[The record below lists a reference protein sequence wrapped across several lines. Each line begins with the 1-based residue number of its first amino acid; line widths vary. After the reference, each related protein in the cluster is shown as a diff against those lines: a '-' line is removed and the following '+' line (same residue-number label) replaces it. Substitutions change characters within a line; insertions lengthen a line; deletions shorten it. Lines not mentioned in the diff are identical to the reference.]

1 MASKTTSYK
10 KSIDLDDSSTYRTE
24 AWTGRWSSHDMTIL
38 NGVIN
43 KMKDATFTYDKGSN
57 HFVINYNSPPYK
69 ENLEKLGFDINT
81 KGSVIKELKM
91 EKQII
96 NNDDLGKILY
106 IEKKLGNANGA
117 IRNTLKMALNTP
129 NIAIKPVPGSAPH
142 ASAKMSPP
150 PGSAPQAPAKTGPP
164 PLMSTSAPLMSTSAP
179 LMSAS
184 ASASAPLMSASAS
197 ASAPK
202 QEMSTEELIR
212 LQAFAKENKQALA
225 AAKVV
230 ADQPLTKEQETA
242 RQQEVERKKV
252 IAIAANIR
260 IQANLQKE
268 KEAALNAIPLPE
280 EQRQALLEQAKAKA
294 RAAAANKV
302 KPGQPT
308 SETSPMP
315 PAAVLPEGWIKNG
328 EYYFYKSDNINQ
340 HIKLPPTPQATF
352 GPPQLPFGWEKKIDT
367 ATQVPYYSNAAT
379 QSTQW
384 NYPFPPLADGWIAE
398 IDPVSQVPYFINVKN
413 GVVGDAQWDF
423 PGKPVA
429 PVAKKYYKY

>member
-252 IAIAANIR
+252 IAIAADIR

-315 PAAVLPEGWIKNG
+315 PAAVLPEGWTMDSEGGIA
-328 EYYFYKSDNINQ
+328 YYVYKSNPQ
-340 HIKLPPTPQATF
+340 RFFKPPPTSPPTD
-352 GPPQLPFGWEKKIDT
+352 PQLPPDWLRQLDQTSGRTFYGNVTTGNSQWDFPVEKVSLDWRTEVDPETKF
-367 ATQVPYYSNAAT
+367 PYY
-379 QSTQW
+379 
-384 NYPFPPLADGWIAE
+384 
-398 IDPVSQVPYFINVKN
+398 VNVN
-413 GVVGDAQWDF
+413 TGLAQWDF
-423 PGKPVA
+423 PGLK
-429 PVAKKYYKY
+429 KKYYKY